1 MLTKDDLNKIQLL
14 IVAGSSQVLKEID
27 EVKDQIREV
36 KDSIN
41 LIPTKE
47 EHFNSMDELMGEVKK
62 VREEQEVIGDTLF
75 QHNNRLEKLETKIG
89 ITSPY

>member
-62 VREEQEVIGDTLF
+62 VREEQEVIDEGLS
-75 QHNNRLEKLETKIG
+75 QHNDRLLKIEENVV
-89 ITSPY
+89 IASP